1 MIWFIW
7 CGMVIM
13 IIWNSPWRKYLS
25 EHYTRVQRHN
35 ENSFHMVRLA
45 LTRIHN
51 LVSDTSVLH
60 CDQAYISAYR
70 YPILPNS
77 LGYQGLVVN
86 SQILVVKI
94 PPSTIRHICFQF
106 VLFFQWN
113 FLAIVQMHLQF
124 CFRMIFLLF
133 ELLQYP
139 RMSSLA
145 EFRLTKIKGYIDVG
159 DGCWRTNVLV
169 TRFGCWWPISN
180 VTNILFC
187 HHYLKMVT
195 IVKSPT

>member
-1 MIWFIW
+1 MIHMMWH
-7 CGMVIM
+7 V

-35 ENSFHMVRLA
+35 ENSFHMVRSA

-51 LVSDTSVLH
+51 LEWDTSVLH
-60 CDQAYISAYR
+60 CDQAYISACR
-70 YPILPNS
+70 YPIFPNS
-77 LGYQGLVVN
+77 LEYQGLVVN

-94 PPSTIRHICFQF
+94 LAPSTIRHICFQF
-106 VLFFQWN
+106 VLFFRWN

-145 EFRLTKIKGYIDVG
+145 EFRQTKMKRLHRCWWRMLEIKCVG
-159 DGCWRTNVLV
+159 DKIWMLV
-169 TRFGCWWPISN
+169 THFE
-180 VTNILFC
+180 C
-187 HHYLKMVT
+187 HQHTFL
-195 IVKSPT
+195 SPLS